1 MIEAAVDR
9 IEGDWIVLVPDR
21 GSPFSLPKDCYPGLQ
36 EGDRVSI
43 ILKPE
48 PASEEAS
55 RRRTADMRK
64 MLKRSD
70 LS

>member
-43 ILKPE
+43 ILTRE
-48 PASEEAS
+48 PASEEES
-55 RRRTADMRK
+55 RRKTAEMRRK
-64 MLKRSD
+64 LKRTD